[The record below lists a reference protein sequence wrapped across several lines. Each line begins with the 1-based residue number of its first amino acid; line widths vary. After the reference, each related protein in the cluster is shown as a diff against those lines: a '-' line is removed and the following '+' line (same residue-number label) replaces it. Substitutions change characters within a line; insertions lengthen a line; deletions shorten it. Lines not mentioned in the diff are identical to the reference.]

1 MIAISSVL
9 NTGNIRLRSVCFL
22 FAAFYVGFALYKL
35 QKELLPLRIFLFYLI
50 GYKKYIIDTCMPR
63 FFNETTSCASF
74 FAINSIYLCFLY
86 YRVLFMNPASHF
98 FSAIYGVSQH

>member
-9 NTGNIRLRSVCFL
+9 NTDNIRLRSVCFL

-50 GYKKYIIDTCMPR
+50 GYKK
-63 FFNETTSCASF
+63 
-74 FAINSIYLCFLY
+74 IYRIYNRYLY
-86 YRVLFMNPASHF
+86 APLF
-98 FSAIYGVSQH
+98 